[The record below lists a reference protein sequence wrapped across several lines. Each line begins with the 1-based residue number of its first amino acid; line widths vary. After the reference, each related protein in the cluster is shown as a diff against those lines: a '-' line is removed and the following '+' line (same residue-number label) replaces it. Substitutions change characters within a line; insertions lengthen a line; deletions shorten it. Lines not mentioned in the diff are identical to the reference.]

1 MGRTSSRPAPSPPV
15 EAPVEGA
22 GKRLDEGGREL
33 PRKKTK
39 VTVSK
44 CPRKA
49 AIGGWSE
56 RAHNNKG
63 KEPTKEA
70 AKSLDCLPTMRELCE
85 DLHIVGAL
93 INRLH
98 DVGRVVHLLTEK
110 NSALRAEN
118 KVLKLR
124 AGPEVVAAVKKW
136 SIELSTEVE
145 RLKTAL
151 GEFEQ
156 HCKNH
161 ELAADSAHGE
171 LKDL

>member
-1 MGRTSSRPAPSPPV
+1 MGRTSSRPASSPPV
-15 EAPVEGA
+15 EALVEGA
-22 GKRLDEGGREL
+22 GKRPDEGGREP

-44 CPRKA
+44 RPRKA
-49 AIGGWSE
+49 ATGGWSE
-56 RAHNNKG
+56 RAHNSKG
-63 KEPTKEA
+63 KATV
-70 AKSLDCLPTMRELCE
+70 RELCE
-85 DLHIVGAL
+85 DLHIAGAL
-93 INRLH
+93 INRSH

-110 NSALRAEN
+110 NSALRVEN

-124 AGPEVVAAVKKW
+124 AGPEVVAAVEKW

-145 RLKTAL
+145 WLKTAL